1 MDHEWLL
8 RMLKERIDDA
18 AFLTLINKWL
28 KAGILETD
36 GKIIHPETGT
46 PQGGIVSPVLAN
58 IYLHFAL
65 DLWFEKVVKAHC
77 RGDALIIRYADDF
90 VCGFQYRDDAKK
102 FFGVLPKRLG
112 KFKLAVA
119 SEKTRLMRF
128 SRFHPSR
135 SRQIHFLGFE
145 TYWGIDLKGV
155 SRVMQR
161 TARKKLQ
168 GACRRIKD
176 WIKRY
181 RHLKG
186 ISFIKALNRRLI
198 GHYNYYSVVGNFRSL
213 WVFYGWSVK
222 CSFKWLNRRGGKRKS
237 FSWKAFNNAIKRL
250 GLARPKLPVS
260 VKKHRVFS

>member
-1 MDHEWLL
+1 MHRLEDRSRMSGDVHVRFCESL
-8 RMLKERIDDA
+8 RGRFPRATRL
-18 AFLTLINKWL
+18 
-28 KAGILETD
+28 
-36 GKIIHPETGT
+36 
-46 PQGGIVSPVLAN
+46 
-58 IYLHFAL
+58 
-65 DLWFEKVVKAHC
+65 
-77 RGDALIIRYADDF
+77 

-119 SEKTRLMRF
+119 PEKTRLMRF

-145 TYWGIDLKGV
+145 TFWAIDLKGEA
-155 SRVMQR
+155 RVMQR

-176 WIKRY
+176 WIKRC

-186 ISFIKALNRRLI
+186 IAYIKALNRKLI

-213 WVFYGWSVK
+213 WVFYGRAVK

-237 FSWKAFNNAIKRL
+237 FSWNAFNNAIKRL
-250 GLARPKLPVS
+250 GIARPKLPIS
-260 VKKHRVFS
+260 IKRHRVFS